1 VRARAAETAEVDVLH
16 RELLAAGERPERV
29 RAVLQS
35 RQPDETVLLAVLRR
49 AVPVKL
55 LECLALQPPWSET
68 PRLLGAVVLNPKA
81 PRALALRLLSSL
93 LWRDL
98 AEVARSFRLS
108 AAIRFRAESLL
119 AEQLPGLRLGDRV
132 TLGRLA
138 TPAVLRP
145 LLADGEAR
153 VVRSSLANP
162 RLRESDLV
170 QALQKDTAGLVLIRE
185 VAASR
190 RWCECY
196 AVKLAL
202 ALQARTPLGIALA
215 QLTSLL
221 PGDLRRIA
229 ESEGLPPLVQASAL
243 RAARDQN
250 PRP

>member
-1 VRARAAETAEVDVLH
+1 VRARADGTADVDVLH
-16 RELLAAGERPERV
+16 RELLAAGERLERV

-35 RQPDETVLLAVLRR
+35 LQPDETLLLSVLRR

-55 LECLALQPPWSET
+55 LECLAGQPPWSET
-68 PRLLGAVVLNPKA
+68 PRLLGGIVLNPRA

-98 AEVARSFRLS
+98 AEAARSHRLS
-108 AAIRFRAESLL
+108 AAIRFKAEAQL
-119 AEQLPGLRLGDRV
+119 AEQLPGLRKGDRV
-132 TLGRLA
+132 TLARLA
-138 TPAVLRP
+138 TPAVLRQ
-145 LLADGEAR
+145 LLSDAEPR
-153 VVRSSLANP
+153 VVRASLANP

-170 QALQKDTAGLVLIRE
+170 QALQKDTVTVVLIRE

-190 RWCECY
+190 RWAESY

-202 ALQARTPLGIALA
+202 ALQSRTPLGIALA

-229 ESEGLPPLVQASAL
+229 ESESLPPLVQASAL
-243 RAARDQN
+243 RVARGQN